1 MQPRAH
7 HRAHYETEGSRGAVK
22 AAPGGHPVVKVR
34 GRGQARCSLSPPTPD
49 SCKRASAA
57 HRIMALPFPTLC
69 LSCDPAGSLG
79 EGLELRKE
87 GYTARTRI
95 CFLLFFSVLPHPT
108 LPDSPRGT
116 SASCLLWKMVTCQ
129 MWGRVSAEAKGYWEL
144 GFSSILSWASL
155 SWKLFLL
162 CPAQFGP
169 SKNNTVNFRPHF
181 LYD

>member
-1 MQPRAH
+1 MPSQYEQLELRIEVQPRAH

-34 GRGQARCSLSPPTPD
+34 GRRQARCSLSPPSPD

-95 CFLLFFSVLPHPT
+95 CFLLFFSVLLHPHPPRLT
-108 LPDSPRGT
+108 PWDIGLVSTLENGDLPDVG
-116 SASCLLWKMVTCQ
+116 
-129 MWGRVSAEAKGYWEL
+129 E
-144 GFSSILSWASL
+144 GFS
-155 SWKLFLL
+155 
-162 CPAQFGP
+162 
-169 SKNNTVNFRPHF
+169 
-181 LYD
+181 